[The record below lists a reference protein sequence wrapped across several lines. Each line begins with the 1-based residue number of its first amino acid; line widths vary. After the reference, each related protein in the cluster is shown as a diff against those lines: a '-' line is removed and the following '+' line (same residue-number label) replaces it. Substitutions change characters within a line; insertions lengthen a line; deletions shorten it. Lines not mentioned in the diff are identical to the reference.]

1 MLEQPWSWAIFAS
14 RSMNSIFRENCS
26 PLNIGERRR
35 QSSGVS
41 FSIRARSNVPVSMPE
56 AKGE

>member
-1 MLEQPWSWAIFAS
+1 
-14 RSMNSIFRENCS
+14 MNSIFRENCS

-41 FSIRARSNVPVSMPE
+41 FSIRARSNAPVSMPE